1 MLILGRTGSVFS
13 LASVASTLT
22 VLWLAFLKMLQLGY
36 GLHIFAHDLSK
47 AFDSIVISQTL
58 YSLYSHGI
66 NLSVIFLLQFWY
78 GKSNL
83 QIKTNGTLSS
93 FIVPV
98 RRGVRQGG
106 VLSPSIFKFCISS
119 ILENICSMCFVGLND
134 ISYLVYANDILLI
147 SQSKLRL
154 SQMANKLSSSF
165 IKIGLSL
172 NVGKFEYLS
181 FNSPSPPKT
190 LSSKI
195 FLVPH
200 VDSSSRMLK

>member
-36 GLHIFAHDLSK
+36 GLHICAHDLSK

-66 NLSVIFLLQFWY
+66 NLSVIFLLKFWY

-154 SQMANKLSSSF
+154 SQMANKLSYSF

-190 LSSKI
+190 LSSKLC
-195 FLVPH
+195 FVPH